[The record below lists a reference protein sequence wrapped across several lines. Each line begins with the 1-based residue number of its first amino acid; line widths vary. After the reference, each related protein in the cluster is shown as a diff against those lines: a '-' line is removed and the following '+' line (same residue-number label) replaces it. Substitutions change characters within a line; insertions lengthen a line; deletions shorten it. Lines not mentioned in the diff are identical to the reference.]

1 MKVLKIGCSDT
12 FWLWSGG
19 GGVYWPLFARWCL
32 ISLLLLRWRRIVAA
46 ASYRRQFQLFHLML
60 DFVCKNGT
68 AHPIVWKLVPSN
80 LSVCMFYRF
89 GQVQTELSDVKHGG
103 ELNRSDKL
111 CSLRSTGLFWNYW
124 LSYA

>member
-1 MKVLKIGCSDT
+1 MVQWQNS
-12 FWLWSGG
+12 
-19 GGVYWPLFARWCL
+19 VYWSLFARWCL
-32 ISLLLLRWRRIVAA
+32 ISLLLLLWWRRIVAA

-89 GQVQTELSDVKHGG
+89 GASA
-103 ELNRSDKL
+103 NR
-111 CSLRSTGLFWNYW
+111 TV
-124 LSYA
+124 